1 MQAKARPRSGNR
13 TTTTTTTR
21 ATTTTT
27 TTFSSAASPAPAA
40 TRTVSSAVQEAMCG
54 TMPNFNASSQ
64 GEEFSN

>member
-21 ATTTTT
+21 ATTTT